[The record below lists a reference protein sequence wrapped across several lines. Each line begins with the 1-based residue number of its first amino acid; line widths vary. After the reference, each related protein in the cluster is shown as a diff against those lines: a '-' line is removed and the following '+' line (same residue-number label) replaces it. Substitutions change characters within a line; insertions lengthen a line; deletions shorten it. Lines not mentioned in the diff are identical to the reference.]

1 MPWVEIGD
9 RVFAHRF
16 EFLNQQIGVVL
27 GGNDVLVVD
36 TRSTP
41 GQAREIADSLREITR
56 SPISIVV
63 DTHHH
68 WDHAFGNHTF
78 RPAAIWGHVRAAERL
93 RDEGASLRAEVID
106 ALIPEDPGIAADM
119 RGVVIDPPDHTFGDT
134 ATVMVG
140 DRVVELAFHG
150 RGHTD
155 GDISVLVPD
164 ANVLFAGDLVEN
176 GAPPSFGDGF
186 PIDWPDAVER
196 LLPLASGP
204 VVPGHGAVGDRAFL
218 EAQLAMFRELAGLA
232 RRIHAGDATIEDGL
246 AAAPFG
252 PRTPRDAFERA
263 LAQLRGELD

>member
-9 RVFAHRF
+9 RVFARRF
-16 EFLNQQIGVVL
+16 EFLDQQIGVVL
-27 GGNDVLVVD
+27 GGDDVLVVD

-41 GQAREIADSLREITR
+41 GQAQEVADSLREITR

-68 WDHAFGNHTF
+68 WDHAWGNHTF
-78 RPAAIWGHVRAAERL
+78 RPATIWGHARAAERL
-93 RDEGASLRAEVID
+93 RLDQSEVRAEV
-106 ALIPEDPGIAADM
+106 LEYYPELAAEL
-119 RGVVIDPPDHTFGDT
+119 RTLVVDPPDQTFADR
-134 ATVMVG
+134 AVVHVG
-140 DRVVELAFHG
+140 DRLVELAFHG

-196 LLPLASGP
+196 LLPLANGP

-218 EAQLAMFRELAGLA
+218 EAQLGMFRELAGLA
-232 RRIHAGDATIEDGL
+232 RRIHAGEATIEDGL

-252 PRTPRDAFERA
+252 PQTPRDAFERA